1 MVIKTALRRRTLD
14 NVTCIFV
21 GFENL
26 EKRFL
31 EENNNKIF
39 FPSSDENRSLKYN
52 AFNNNN
58 NNIGFTQSVQLNY
71 GDDFIKNENIKI

>member
-1 MVIKTALRRRTLD
+1 M
-14 NVTCIFV
+14 
-21 GFENL
+21 
-26 EKRFL
+26 
-31 EENNNKIF
+31 F

-52 AFNNNN
+52 VFNNNN

>member
-31 EENNNKIF
+31 EENNNKMF

-52 AFNNNN
+52 VFNNNN